1 MSVMNAKSLNQ
12 VFEQTYMLMDSIME
26 NPKHC
31 DRTAS
36 GKYKNFARAIDY
48 FTSNIRVE
56 DSWSRG
62 EEDEEDDDDNN
73 YFEAGYH
80 ESSAVFYPFSENETP
95 EKDDVIHETRK
106 WLELLESILVDIE
119 DNSIACQAVEIKNRL
134 LSMIKNL

>member
-1 MSVMNAKSLNQ
+1 MSEMNAKSLNQ

-26 NPKHC
+26 NPEHC

-36 GKYKNFARAIDY
+36 GKYRNFARAIDY

-56 DSWSRG
+56 DAWSRN
-62 EEDEEDDDDNN
+62 DEGHDDNN

-80 ESSAVFYPFSENETP
+80 ESSAIFYPFSENETP

-119 DNSIACQAVEIKNRL
+119 DNDIACQAAEIKNRL
-134 LSMIKNL
+134 LNMIKNL